1 MARRSGQSGYLE
13 RKGNNWYVRFWIDV
27 AGQEKRA
34 HKSVRICP
42 VKGPNALA
50 KPERER
56 RAKEVISASGADTV
70 EHFEKVQALNQG
82 MIFRQ
87 QSARWLN
94 HAQTR
99 KRNPIK
105 PATAVNYRSVL
116 DKWLNPTFGDLPLS
130 QVDNKTVKELVSK
143 LAEAKLAPK
152 SIVEIV
158 AVVKLVVASAQDDNG
173 RQLYPRNWNHEFIDL
188 PIVKSKEQ
196 NTPTLEPQEVSS
208 ILEQSD
214 GRYRVL
220 YALLAGTGMR
230 IGEAQSIRLEDHDKD
245 HTTISADCK
254 LIHVRK
260 SVWRGREQAPKT
272 DNSVRDIDVHPSL
285 AAMVKEFIGSRTS
298 GWLFQT
304 KTGRP
309 LSQRNVTRDS
319 LHKLE
324 VPGFHAFRR
333 FRVTHLREQGTPED
347 ILRFWIGHADKSIT
361 DRYSKMSKRIQT
373 RKDWAEKAGLGFNLP
388 AFCTQCTKEGDIS
401 LHENA
406 T

>member
-1 MARRSGQSGYLE
+1 MARRSGQCGYLE
-13 RKGNNWYVRFWIDV
+13 QKGNSWYVRFWMDV

-42 VKGPNALA
+42 AKGPGALA

-56 RAKEVISASGADTV
+56 RAKEVIAASGADTV
-70 EHFEKVQALNQG
+70 EHFEKVQAVNHG
-82 MIFRQ
+82 MTFRH
-87 QSARWLN
+87 QSVRWLN
-94 HAQTR
+94 RAQTR
-99 KRNPIK
+99 KRSPIK
-105 PATAVNYRSVL
+105 PATAVNYRSTL
-116 DKWLNPTFGDLPLS
+116 DKWLNPTLGDMPLA
-130 QVDNKTVKELVSK
+130 QVDNRTVKELVAK

-158 AVVKLVVASAQDDNG
+158 AVLKHVVASAQDDNG

-188 PIVKSKEQ
+188 PLVKSKEQ
-196 NTPTLEPQEVSS
+196 NTPTIEPQGVSS
-208 ILEQSD
+208 ILEKSD

-230 IGEAQSIRLEDHDKD
+230 IGEALAIRLEDNDKD

-254 LIHVRK
+254 IVHVRK
-260 SVWRGREQAPKT
+260 SVWRGKEQAPKT
-272 DNSVRDIDVHPSL
+272 DNAVRDIDVHPSL
-285 AAMVKEFIGSRTS
+285 AATLKDFIGSRTS

-304 KTGRP
+304 KAGRP
-309 LSQRNVTRDS
+309 LSQRNVMRDS

-324 VPGFHAFRR
+324 VPGFHVFRR

-361 DRYSKMSKRIQT
+361 DRYSKMSNRIQT
-373 RKDWAEKAGLGFNLP
+373 RKEWAEKSGLGFNLP
-388 AFCTQCTKEGDIS
+388 ELCTQCTKEVALS
-401 LHENA
+401 LHENVA
-406 T
+406 